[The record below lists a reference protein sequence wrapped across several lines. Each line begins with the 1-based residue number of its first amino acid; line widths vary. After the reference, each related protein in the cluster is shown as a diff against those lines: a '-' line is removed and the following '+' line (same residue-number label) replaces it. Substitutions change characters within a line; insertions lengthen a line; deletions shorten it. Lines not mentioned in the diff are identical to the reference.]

1 MTSRELVLPWSGA
14 PVSRRRLLG
23 GGAAAAALA
32 AIPACNHA
40 APPTSAS
47 PGSAEAAAV
56 ANVRVSRDRYGDH
69 VGPSLAANPRD
80 PRGLL
85 VACQGSPFTP
95 EFILTY
101 RSRDG
106 GVTWQ
111 AGAMPAQPVAGPA
124 GDDVTVAWGG
134 NGRGYVCAA
143 RSGHG
148 SNLSQAN
155 PDANR
160 AVYVWQTDDAG
171 RSFSAPVTLVAGV
184 YSDHPWIA
192 ADQAPGARNVYVS
205 WGGGAAHTA
214 LEFTRSTDGGESFE
228 PPRTVLASAR
238 TSSLVSAGPQVAAG
252 PEGLVCLVCD
262 WTTSQDRSGDMIG
275 QVTAVCSTDEGRTFG
290 APAHLG
296 ADAASIALPGGA
308 RPNSGPAVAAAP
320 RDGSLFVAFPV
331 HRPGSVHSDIVVTA
345 SRDRGRTWSEPVTAT
360 PNDGATYFQPNVAVD
375 TAGRVAVS
383 AFALADGQMNEV
395 LLVSP
400 PGRLRFGPLLRVSAA
415 PFNPLDQATA
425 TKGKYGIWWLG
436 DWQGLAAGTDAF
448 HLVWNDTR
456 TGNLDLFAATVRP

>member
-1 MTSRELVLPWSGA
+1 MMTSRELVLPWSGA

-47 PGSAEAAAV
+47 PGPAGVAAV

-101 RSRDG
+101 RSSDG

-111 AGAMPAQPVAGPA
+111 AGAMPAQLVAGPA

-148 SNLSQAN
+148 SNLSQSN

-296 ADAASIALPGGA
+296 PMPQAS
-308 RPNSGPAVAAAP
+308 RCPAVPGPTAARRSPPPPATVPCTSPFPCTGPGP
-320 RDGSLFVAFPV
+320 R
-331 HRPGSVHSDIVVTA
+331 
-345 SRDRGRTWSEPVTAT
+345 TAT
-360 PNDGATYFQPNVAVD
+360 
-375 TAGRVAVS
+375 S
-383 AFALADGQMNEV
+383 
-395 LLVSP
+395 
-400 PGRLRFGPLLRVSAA
+400 
-415 PFNPLDQATA
+415 
-425 TKGKYGIWWLG
+425 W
-436 DWQGLAAGTDAF
+436 
-448 HLVWNDTR
+448 
-456 TGNLDLFAATVRP
+456 